1 MTSLQLTADRSHK
14 AETDSGISRWNS
26 SLGKRLLDIIVS
38 SIVVVLALPV
48 MLLVAAAVKIGSPGP
63 VFFRQER
70 VGKDRKLFR
79 LIKFRTMFCG
89 GQEGPH
95 LTRRGDSRVTAVGR
109 VLRKWKLDEFPQ
121 FLNVLRG
128 DMSLVGPRP
137 DLEKYVA
144 TLEAERLQVLS
155 LRPGITGAASLQF
168 RNEEEVLGSVPES
181 DLELFYASQILP
193 QKVDIDLAYAQT
205 ATLFHDLATLGRTL
219 ALVILTI
226 Q

>member
-14 AETDSGISRWNS
+14 AETDSGVSSWNS
-26 SLGKRLLDIIVS
+26 SFGKRLLDIIGS
-38 SIVVVLALPV
+38 SIVLVLALPV
-48 MLLVAAAVKIGSPGP
+48 MLLIAAAVKIGSPGP

-70 VGKDRKLFR
+70 VGKDRKLFT

-89 GQEGPH
+89 SQGGPN

-109 VLRKWKLDEFPQ
+109 VLRKWKLDEVPQ

-144 TLEAERLQVLS
+144 SLEAERLQVLS

-168 RNEEEVLGSVPES
+168 RNEEEVLGGVPAS

-205 ATLFHDLATLGRTL
+205 ASLLRDLATLGRTL
-219 ALVILTI
+219 ASVILTTR
-226 Q
+226 